1 MMKIFSWVLCIF
13 LIAGTHVFPQKKTD
27 AHVYGHVLNKRT
39 GQHIPYIHI
48 TLKGTT
54 YGTATDATGH
64 YFLKNLPTGTYILT
78 ASGIGYKTAEHEV
91 ELTAGQSLE
100 VNFEIEE
107 DEIMLDN
114 VVISANRKETL
125 QKEAPAIVHIIY
137 PRLFESS
144 GAVCLAQGL
153 NFQPGVRMET
163 RCQNCGFQQVRIN
176 GMDGNYSQILINSR
190 PVVSS
195 LASVYAIEQI
205 PVTMIERV
213 EIIRGGGSALFGSNA
228 IAGTINIITREP
240 EGNAISLANTTQL
253 IGGTRADLNTS
264 LNASVVSDDDRAGI
278 TVFGSTR
285 TRNPYDHNG
294 DGFTET
300 GKLNT
305 STLGF
310 SSYYR
315 TGTYSKI
322 SLEYHNL
329 YEFRRGG
336 NRLDLPPHKTAITEQ
351 TDHLIDAGSI
361 QFTTSSNNG
370 KHRINLYTS
379 AQHIHRK
386 SYYGAGQDPNAYGKT
401 HDLTWVTGMQYTLTS
416 GTLRITP
423 SELTLGAEYLLN
435 RLNDEMPG
443 YDRKIKQAVDAGSL
457 FVQNEWKNKN
467 TSILL
472 GIRLD
477 KHTMVDHPV
486 LSPRLNIRYNPT
498 DNLNLRIGYSS
509 GFRAP
514 QTYDEDLHI
523 TAVGG
528 HVAIIT
534 RDPDLK
540 TEKSHSY
547 SASLN
552 LYSNTGTA
560 PAYFLLE
567 GFYTSLDHIFILEE
581 AGADTEGNLIL
592 VRKNGSGAVIQGI
605 LLEGKIVPVPEV
617 QFQFGMTFQKSLYN
631 EPQVWS
637 NNQNLEPRRQM
648 FRSPGRYGYFT
659 ASWEPAGNV
668 SLNFT
673 GNYTGPMLVQHYAGY
688 IPEDTVEE
696 TPSFFDAT
704 VKVARNVRL
713 NSSCVLQL
721 NGGIKNILNS
731 YQDDFD
737 QGEYRDAGY
746 IYGPS
751 LPRTFFL
758 GMKFNL

>member
-1 MMKIFSWVLCIF
+1 MMKIFSRVFCIF
-13 LIAGTHVFPQKKTD
+13 LCTGTVVFSQNKTD
-27 AHVYGHVLNKRT
+27 ANIYGHVLSRKT

-64 YFLKNLPTGTYILT
+64 YFLKNLPTGTYILR
-78 ASGIGYKTAEHEV
+78 ASGIGYKTAERKV
-91 ELTAGQSLE
+91 ELEAGRSLE

-114 VVISANRKETL
+114 VVVSANRKETL
-125 QKEAPAIVHIIY
+125 QREAPAIVHIIY

-213 EIIRGGGSALFGSNA
+213 EIIRGGGSALYGSNA

-240 EGNAISLANTTQL
+240 EANSVSLSNTTQL
-253 IGGTRADLNTS
+253 MSGMDADVHTG
-264 LNASVVSDDDRAGI
+264 LNASVVSDDYRAGV
-278 TVFGSTR
+278 TVFGSSR

-294 DGFTET
+294 DGFTEI
-300 GKLNT
+300 GKLT
-305 STLGF
+305 ASSVGF
-310 SSYYR
+310 SSYCR

-329 YEFRRGG
+329 NEFRRGG

-351 TDHLIDAGSI
+351 TDHLIDAASI

-370 KHRINLYTS
+370 KHRFHLYTS

-386 SYYGAGQDPNAYGKT
+386 SYYGAGQDPDAYGKT
-401 HDLTWVTGMQYTLTS
+401 HDLTWVTGMQYTLATD
-416 GTLRITP
+416 TLLFMP
-423 SELTLGAEYLLN
+423 SELTLGTEYLLN
-435 RLNDEMPG
+435 RLNDEMIG
-443 YDRKIKQAVDAGSL
+443 YERTIEQAVNTGSM

-472 GIRLD
+472 GVRLD
-477 KHTMVDHPV
+477 KHTMIDQPV
-486 LSPRLNIRYNPT
+486 LSPRLNIRHNPT
-498 DNLNLRIGYSS
+498 DYLNLRVGYSS

-514 QTYDEDLHI
+514 QTFDEDLHI

-534 RDPDLK
+534 QDPDLK

-547 SASLN
+547 SASIN
-552 LYSNTGTA
+552 LYGNMGTV
-560 PAYFLLE
+560 PVYFLLE
-567 GFYTSLDHIFILEE
+567 GFYNSLDHIFILEE
-581 AGADTEGNLIL
+581 ESADAEGNLIL
-592 VRKNGSGAVIQGI
+592 VRKNGSGAVIRGI
-605 LLEGKIVPVPEV
+605 LLEGKIVPVPAV
-617 QFQFGMTFQKSLYN
+617 QVQFGMTFQKSQYN
-631 EPQVWS
+631 KPQIWS
-637 NNQNLEPRRQM
+637 NDENVEPLRQM

-659 ASWEPAGNV
+659 ASWEPACNV
-668 SLNFT
+668 SLHFT
-673 GNYTGPMLVQHYAGY
+673 GNYTGPMLVQHFAGY
-688 IPEDTVEE
+688 IPEDTVEK

-704 VKVARNVRL
+704 VKAALDIRL
-713 NSSCVLQL
+713 NSSCVLQI

-731 YQDDFD
+731 YQNDFD
-737 QGEYRDAGY
+737 LGEYRDAGY

-758 GMKFNL
+758 GMKFGL